1 MSVYTHVPLIVLSAF
16 GKWFLRNRPASETAM
31 YVSFI
36 TISKPNTECT
46 RRYPVSRA
54 LISFQC
60 FLALYGEK
68 VLVAWLHLHC
78 KFLFRCKL
86 FCAFV
91 LCKVKISFPV
101 FLRPQSCTQKNR
113 NAPCAYFLLGRRTP

>member
-16 GKWFLRNRPASETAM
+16 GKWFLRNRPASKTAM

-68 VLVAWLHLHC
+68 VLVAWLLGYIYTVNSSSGANYFVHLFWA
-78 KFLFRCKL
+78 K
-86 FCAFV
+86 
-91 LCKVKISFPV
+91 
-101 FLRPQSCTQKNR
+101 
-113 NAPCAYFLLGRRTP
+113 